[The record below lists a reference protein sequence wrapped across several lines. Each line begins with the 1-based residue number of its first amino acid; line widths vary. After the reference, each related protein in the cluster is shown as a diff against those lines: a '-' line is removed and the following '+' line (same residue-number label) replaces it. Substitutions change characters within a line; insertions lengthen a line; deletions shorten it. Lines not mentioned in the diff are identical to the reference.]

1 MSNEVA
7 KIKQRNIDTVDTTT
21 RDNIEAQAL
30 AGGKNATYK
39 GLQTPSFQSAD
50 RSGATIVKGEA
61 DSVLFMGQDRRYGT
75 VIGGKSKGGD
85 FANKIILGVGFLN
98 EGKIGDADI
107 DLESPNVR
115 IGAGI
120 SIYQRTATG
129 KDNAYEDELLGPKTA
144 ERMATGPVSL
154 VNVSSVELLGDI
166 IEVKGRQGVN
176 IIAGIDPTRPAYGLL
191 DGETEPA
198 NMSPLGVNLIYG
210 NPTKEELIDE
220 KSPYALYGIAKGPK
234 VTKATSALNDRISEL
249 NGTVFSMQLDMI
261 FLQAVLAFH
270 THPAALVYTLPSP
283 ELALTVVGKGFADVV
298 NFLKLI
304 TGKINQ
310 VSQTIN
316 MSPVST
322 DGISSDWN
330 KTN

>member
-1 MSNEVA
+1 MSNEVS
-7 KIKQRNIDTVDTTT
+7 KIRQRNNETAGPGVE
-21 RDNIEAQAL
+21 DNIKLQA
-30 AGGKNATYK
+30 AGGGENATYK
-39 GLQTPSFQSAD
+39 GLQAPAFKASE

-85 FANKIILGVGFLN
+85 FANKVILGVGFLN
-98 EGKIGDADI
+98 EGRPGGDDI
-107 DLESPNVR
+107 NLESPNVR
-115 IGAGI
+115 MGAGI

-129 KDNAYEDELLGPKTA
+129 KDNVFDDDLKGPKTA

-154 VNVSSVELLGDI
+154 QNVSSVEVLGDI

-176 IIAGIDPTRPAYGLL
+176 IVAGIDPTLPTYGASSP
-191 DGETEPA
+191 GERA

-210 NPTKEELIDE
+210 NPTKEQLNDE
-220 KSPYALYGIAKGPK
+220 NSPYALYGIAKGPK
-234 VTKATSALNDRISEL
+234 VEKAISALNDRISEL
-249 NGTVFSMQLDMI
+249 NGTVFSMQTDMML
-261 FLQAVLAFH
+261 LQTILALH

-283 ELALTVVGKGFADVV
+283 ELAITVVTKSFSDVF

-322 DGISSDWN
+322 DGISSVWN
-330 KTN
+330 KKN

>member
-7 KIKQRNIDTVDTTT
+7 IIRQRNNESADDATK
-21 RDNIEAQAL
+21 DNIKGQAL
-30 AGGKNATYK
+30 SGGPNASYK
-39 GLQTPSFQSAD
+39 GLQIPSFNSAD

-61 DSVLFMGQDRRYGT
+61 DSVLFMGQDRRYGAA
-75 VIGGKSKGGD
+75 IGGKSKGGD

-98 EGKIGDADI
+98 EGKTGDTDI

-120 SIYQRTATG
+120 TIYQRTATG
-129 KDNAYEDELLGPKTA
+129 KDNVFDDDIKGPKTA

-154 VNVSSVELLGDI
+154 ENISSVEILGDI
-166 IEVKGRQGVN
+166 IEVKGRQGIN
-176 IIAGIDPTRPAYGLL
+176 IIAGIDPTMPTYG
-191 DGETEPA
+191 GESSSERA

-210 NPTKEELIDE
+210 NPTKEELNDE
-220 KSPYALYGIAKGPK
+220 KSPYSLHGIAKGPK
-234 VTKATSALNDRISEL
+234 VVKALSALNDRVSEL
-249 NGTVFSMQLDMI
+249 NGTVFSMQTDMM
-261 FLQAVLAFH
+261 FLQTILAIH
-270 THPAALVYTLPSP
+270 THPTALVYTLPSP
-283 ELALTVVGKGFADVV
+283 ELAITVVTKSFSDVY
-298 NFLKLI
+298 NFLKLA

-310 VSQTIN
+310 VSQVIN
-316 MSPVST
+316 MSPIST